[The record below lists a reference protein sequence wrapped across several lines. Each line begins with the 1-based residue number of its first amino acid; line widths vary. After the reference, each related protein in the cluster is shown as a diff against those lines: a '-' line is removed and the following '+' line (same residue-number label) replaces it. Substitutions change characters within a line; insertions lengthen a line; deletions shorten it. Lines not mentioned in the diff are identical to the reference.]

1 MFPAE
6 RRQAILDLVQVN
18 GAVSLRE
25 LAEAVRTSEVTVRR
39 DVRELEEHGL
49 LDRRRGGVM
58 LPGGLS
64 REPSYSQKTRVASA
78 EKAAIAAQ
86 AATFVRAGD
95 AILIGAGSTTQA
107 LAQRLGRVADLTV
120 VTNSILVA
128 DALAHSP
135 AQVVVTG
142 GALRGSTYALVGSSV
157 EQALAGLHVRAAFI
171 SGNGLTAARGLST
184 PNMMSA
190 SVDRAMVAA
199 ADSVIVL
206 ADHTKLGVD
215 TMFQTVPVE
224 RISDLVTDDEASPEV
239 LAQLRAAGVQVHL
252 TSAGGTS

>member
-1 MFPAE
+1 MHVFPAE
-6 RRQAILDLVQVN
+6 RRQAILDKVRVN

-25 LAEAVRTSEVTVRR
+25 LAEAVGTSEVTVRR
-39 DVRELEEHGL
+39 DVRELEEAGL

-78 EKAAIAAQ
+78 EKAAIALL
-86 AATFVRAGD
+86 AASFIREGD
-95 AILIGAGSTTQA
+95 AVLIGAGSTTQA
-107 LAQRLGRVADLTV
+107 LAQRLVRVADLTV

-128 DALAHSP
+128 EALAHAP
-135 AQVVVTG
+135 AEVVVTG
-142 GALRGSTYALVGSSV
+142 GSLRGATYALVGSTV

-171 SGNGLTAARGLST
+171 SGNGLTAERGLST

-190 SVDRAMVAA
+190 SVDRAMVTAA
-199 ADSVIVL
+199 ETVVVL

-215 TMFQTVPVE
+215 TMFQTVPVD
-224 RISDLVTDDEASPEV
+224 RITDLVSDDEANPDV
-239 LAQLRAAGVQVHL
+239 VAQLRSAGVRVHL
-252 TSAGGTS
+252 TSTSP